1 MRFWGIIRT
10 DHHII
15 EDAIIPGPDKRAYI
29 DDVQAELAINELCR
43 LLDLARPVILHKH
56 LKEIKNF
63 GRTVFKQPDFMEP
76 IAFDAFEM
84 EIIPD

>member
-10 DHHII
+10 DHRVIN
-15 EDAIIPGPDKRAYI
+15 DTIIPGPLKREVI

-43 LLDLARPVILHKH
+43 LLDLSRPVILYKH
-56 LKEIKNF
+56 FKEIKNF

-84 EIIPD
+84 EIIPE